1 VRAKEAEMKVE
12 NTSRRKTQSADERKA
27 HAAEEPPPIGGTWK
41 TLYAVVLLN
50 LTVLV
55 VLFYI
60 FTRAFR

>member
-1 VRAKEAEMKVE
+1 VRANEAEMKVE

-27 HAAEEPPPIGGTWK
+27 HAAEEPPVGGTWK